1 MIPIAAI
8 MVLYNKEIE
17 DAITYNS
24 LLGCDTG
31 QFKVNLIVVDNS
43 TIENRNREICEIN
56 GIKYIDMQ
64 GNKGISKAYNAGLE
78 CIDDA
83 ELVLLLDDDT
93 EITSDYFD
101 KLYNKVDKHPERD
114 IFAPIVEG
122 QDGVIY
128 SPNEFHFLKNHFI
141 GDYKQP
147 IHQKD
152 FNAIASCLAI
162 RSRVFDDYRFNEL
175 LFVDQVDQ
183 FFFCEQRKLGRKFCR
198 INTVIKQNFYQRGE
212 ELNSEYAWKRLKIR
226 IPDIYRHAYLMKE
239 KVYILGA
246 LVKCSGLSLQIG
258 KKCKSIKVIV
268 KGVLLSIKSLFIWS
282 SWLR

>member
-1 MIPIAAI
+1 MISIAAI

-17 DAITYNS
+17 NAITYNS

-31 QFKVNLIVVDNS
+31 QFKVSLIVIDNS
-43 TIENRNREICEIN
+43 TIENRNRETCEKN
-56 GIKYIDMQ
+56 GIKYIDMH

-101 KLYNKVDKHPERD
+101 KLFNKVDKHPERD

-141 GDYKQP
+141 KNYKQP

-198 INTVIKQNFYQRGE
+198 INTVIKQNFYQRGK
-212 ELNSEYAWKRLKIR
+212 ELDPEYAWKRLKIR
-226 IPDIYRHAYLMKE
+226 IPDIYRHAFLMGECKY
-239 KVYILGA
+239 KWLAFVKSLGLCVQISKKSKSIYILING
-246 LVKCSGLSLQIG
+246 
-258 KKCKSIKVIV
+258 IK
-268 KGVLLSIKSLFIWS
+268 LCLRQLF
-282 SWLR
+282 L